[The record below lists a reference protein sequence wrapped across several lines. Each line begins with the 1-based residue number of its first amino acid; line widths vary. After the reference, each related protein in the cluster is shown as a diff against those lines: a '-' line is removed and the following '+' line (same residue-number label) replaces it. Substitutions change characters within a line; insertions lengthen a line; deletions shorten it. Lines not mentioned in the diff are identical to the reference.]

1 MSSKLTIVRDFFLRN
16 HNGFNIW
23 WPNINESRCMYLR
36 PTSISR
42 SLERDERFIAGYADV
57 CMYHVSDASLNECDI
72 AVFDSPMYHL
82 HPGLT
87 TRLRGG
93 LVEVCS
99 IQLAVHLSTT
109 TKKEQR
115 ERERE
120 REKDREKKRKEKR
133 RFQTR
138 IILEKRKRRIDKLGR
153 YTPRGSLFEGM
164 LPSGL
169 HAAAVAILVWVT
181 AACRDAVIDAAPGK
195 R

>member
-57 CMYHVSDASLNECDI
+57 CMYHASDASLNECDI

-120 REKDREKKRKEKR
+120 REKE
-133 RFQTR
+133 
-138 IILEKRKRRIDKLGR
+138 RRIGR
-153 YTPRGSLFEGM
+153 KKERKKDGFRRE
-164 LPSGL
+164 
-169 HAAAVAILVWVT
+169 
-181 AACRDAVIDAAPGK
+181 
-195 R
+195 